1 MNYCRRATLVALL
14 LALLPGPTRAAE
26 PPLDAATVLS
36 TIDRGVAYLK
46 QAQSSKGRW
55 DELPTYAGGTTALC
69 TLALLDAG
77 VEPSDPVITKALA
90 YLRTLEPEKTYVTAL
105 QTMVLA
111 TADPDRDRI
120 LIQRN
125 VEWLE
130 ANQIKEGD
138 KSGAWSYPGASGDN
152 SNAQFALL
160 GLYEAQRV
168 GAVVQDDTWRRA
180 LDYWRRTQ
188 NPDGSWGYLPGW
200 PGSGSMTCAGIG
212 AVEIAS
218 AAIDE
223 GDARVVGGVVQCCVP
238 HERNDSID
246 RAVAW
251 LSTQFSVRRNPGP
264 AGMGQQFHLYYLYGV
279 ERAGRLTANRFFGDH
294 DWYREGTGY
303 LVDAQDPL
311 SHYWVGGMH
320 QESNPHIGSPLAL
333 LFLAKGRWPTLM
345 AKLKHG
351 PGDDWDNHRRD
362 AMHLTRE
369 VEKAWKMPLTY
380 QVIDPQKAEV
390 EDLLQAPVLYL
401 SGSKTPD
408 LTALA
413 PKLRDYVDRGGFI
426 FIESCCGESRGWR
439 TGVERLVEAMFPEP
453 EYRLRQLRP
462 AHPLWKMERIVRPES
477 EYVGKLWAVEYGC
490 RTCVV
495 MCDAD
500 LSCYWELDRP
510 GRAEKYPA
518 KVRERIEDAATIGL
532 NVLAYATGREPK
544 GKEQSLELAPPP
556 DAISD
561 AGDRGVFQVAKLSHG
576 GGCDDAPGALAN
588 LLRAAAQGDTKLR
601 VEVLDELIS
610 AGDARLFE
618 RPMAFMHGR
627 HTFRFTAAERRNLK
641 QYLERGGT
649 LLADSICASNEFTAA
664 FRKEIAAALPGA
676 SLERIPADDPLLTR
690 DFGGYSL
697 ERVELRDPQPVGDN
711 EPLAA
716 KNKRVEP
723 QLEGIRIGDRWAV
736 VFSQYDLSC
745 ALEQHVAI
753 ECRGYSKED
762 AARIGLNVM
771 LYVINQ

>member
-1 MNYCRRATLVALL
+1 MHHRRFAL
-14 LALLPGPTRAAE
+14 LALLLLAPGARGAE
-26 PPLDAATVLS
+26 APLDAATVLS
-36 TIDRGVAYLK
+36 TIERGVAYLK
-46 QAQSSKGRW
+46 KAQSSKGRW
-55 DELPTYAGGTTALC
+55 DELPTYNGGVTALC

-77 VEPSDPVITKALA
+77 VEPSDPAIVKALA
-90 YLRTLEPEKTYVTAL
+90 YLRGLAPEKTYVVAL

-111 TADPDRDRI
+111 TADPDRDKL

-125 VEWLE
+125 VDWLE
-130 ANQIKEGD
+130 ANQIKQGE

-180 LDYWRRTQ
+180 LDYWRRIQ
-188 NPDGSWGYLPGW
+188 NADGSWGYLPGW

-223 GDARVVGGVVQCCVP
+223 GDARVVNGVVRCCVP
-238 HERNDSID
+238 HKPDESIE

-251 LSTQFSVRRNPGP
+251 MGGQFAVRRNPGP

-279 ERAGRLTANRFFGDH
+279 ERAGRLTAHRFFGEH
-294 DWYREGTGY
+294 DWYREGTRY
-303 LVDAQDPL
+303 LVDSQDPL
-311 SHYWVGGMH
+311 SHYWVGAMH
-320 QESNPHIGSPLAL
+320 QEANPHIGSPLAL
-333 LFLAKGRWPTLM
+333 LFLAKGRWPILW
-345 AKLKHG
+345 AKLEHG
-351 PGDDWDNHRRD
+351 PGDDWNNHRRD
-362 AMHLTRE
+362 AMHMTRE
-369 VEKAWKMPLTY
+369 AERAWKMNLTY
-380 QVIDPQKAEV
+380 QVIDPQTAEV
-390 EDLLQAPVLYL
+390 EDLLQAPVLYI
-401 SGSKTPD
+401 SGSKAPELTP
-408 LTALA
+408 LG
-413 PKLRDYVDRGGFI
+413 PKLRDYVDRGGFV
-426 FIESCCGESRGWR
+426 FIESCCGASADWR
-439 TGVERLVEAMFPEP
+439 TGVERLVAAMFPEP
-453 EYRLRQLRP
+453 EYRLNQLRP
-462 AHPLWKMERIVRPES
+462 SHPLWKMERLVRPES

-500 LSCYWELDRP
+500 LSCYWELNRP
-510 GRAEKYPA
+510 GREEKYPA
-518 KVRERIEDAATIGL
+518 KIRERIEDATTIGL

-556 DAISD
+556 DAISG
-561 AGDRGVFQVAKLSHG
+561 AGDRGVFQIAKLSHG
-576 GGCDDAPGALAN
+576 GGCDDAPGALVN
-588 LLRAAAQGDTKLR
+588 LLRTAAQGDAKLR
-601 VEVLDELIS
+601 VEVDDTLI
-610 AGDARLFE
+610 AIGDTKLFE

-627 HTFRFTAAERRNLK
+627 HTFRLTPAERRSLK
-641 QYLERGGT
+641 EYLERGGT
-649 LLADSICASNEFTAA
+649 LLADSICASSEFTAA

-676 SLERIPADDPLLTR
+676 QLERIPADDPLLTR
-690 DFGGYSL
+690 AFGGYDL
-697 ERVELRDPQPVGDN
+697 ERVELRDPQPTGDD

-716 KNKRVEP
+716 RSKRVEP
-723 QLEGIRIGDRWAV
+723 QLEGVRIGERWAV
-736 VFSQYDLSC
+736 VFSPYDLSC